1 MTRKEADEKELLEI
15 LELAREAEKQAR
27 EMCESITTHTE
38 KWRRRVEAKPAI
50 STKKSTDSKA

>member
-1 MTRKEADEKELLEI
+1 MTRKEPDEKELLEI

-27 EMCESITTHTE
+27 EMCGLITTHTE
-38 KWRRRVEAKPAI
+38 KWRRRVEAKSAI